1 MTKLYLAG
9 PLFSMAEQRFNV
21 DLARFL
27 KKKGFKVWLPQAHEP
42 REKTAKAI
50 FDMDVEGLDWA
61 DMVVASMDGPDPDS
75 GTAWECGYAFGKGK
89 PVVCYRTDF
98 RISGDS
104 KDAPYNLMLSES
116 ATTRFE
122 VPFKTKTA
130 ELQRRLVEHIR
141 KALRPAR
148 KKSKRA

>member
-1 MTKLYLAG
+1 MQMG
-9 PLFSMAEQRFNV
+9 EG
-21 DLARFL
+21 D
-27 KKKGFKVWLPQAHEP
+27 H
-42 REKTAKAI
+42 AKH
-50 FDMDVEGLDWA
+50 G
-61 DMVVASMDGPDPDS
+61 GR
-75 GTAWECGYAFGKGK
+75 G
-89 PVVCYRTDF
+89 RTDF

-116 ATTRFE
+116 ATTRFD

-130 ELQRRLVEHIR
+130 ELQRRLLEHIR